1 MIDPKWR
8 KSRKNCHALRKHHR
22 SRFHER
28 QLAAGS
34 RRPTTQASS
43 GLTLALFSFGR
54 VIILPMFWPEQDF
67 G

>member
-1 MIDPKWR
+1 MADLKWR

-34 RRPTTQASS
+34 RRPTAQASS